1 MKSDKLKIN
10 VVQRILSLSDDK
22 LLKKISDI
30 LDKENIVGYDA
41 HSNPITDEEFIA
53 DINDALKQLEEGT
66 LETYSSEEVRQ
77 MILGKNNL
85 TDSL

>member
-1 MKSDKLKIN
+1 MNSDKLKIN

-30 LDKENIVGYDA
+30 LNKENIVGYDA
-41 HSNPITDEEFIA
+41 YGTPIADEELIA
-53 DINDALKQLEEGT
+53 DINDTLKQLEEGT
-66 LETYSSEEVRQ
+66 LETYSSDEVKQ